1 MLGIRCDAEDI
12 SRLDKIV
19 DGMLL
24 GSRHAVARAALR
36 IGLSAI
42 EANPAVLVGAN
53 LTKRKGLA

>member
-1 MLGIRCDAEDI
+1 
-12 SRLDKIV
+12 
-19 DGMLL
+19 MLL

-53 LTKRKGLA
+53 LTKRKGL